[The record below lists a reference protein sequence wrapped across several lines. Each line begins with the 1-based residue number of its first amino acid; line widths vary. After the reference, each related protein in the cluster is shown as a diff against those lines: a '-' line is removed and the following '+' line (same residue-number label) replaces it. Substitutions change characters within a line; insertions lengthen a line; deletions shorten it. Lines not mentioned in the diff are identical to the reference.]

1 MVDSKRYLDW
11 YAAGR
16 KDLAAAHIL
25 KDQGGDHA
33 LVCFHCQQ
41 AIEKH
46 LKGFILH
53 RAQRLTEGHGLLMLC
68 KACASFEEGFLRFLK
83 DVALVSVYYMETRY
97 PADQPLEVSDE
108 DTEEC
113 LTIAELLIA
122 FVEGK
127 S

>member
-1 MVDSKRYLDW
+1 
-11 YAAGR
+11 
-16 KDLAAAHIL
+16 
-25 KDQGGDHA
+25 
-33 LVCFHCQQ
+33 
-41 AIEKH
+41 
-46 LKGFILH
+46 
-53 RAQRLTEGHGLLMLC
+53 
-68 KACASFEEGFLRFLK
+68 LRFLK